1 MTGVG
6 GLCKII
12 GWRPMWCANR
22 GSKVSDHNVEMVP
35 SESEKWS
42 QALSRA
48 RKNESGDINSV
59 KNGERPKW
67 RANRS
72 DKVSGHN
79 VEIVPS
85 ESEKWSQASSRARKN
100 ESGDIKNVKNG
111 ERPKWHANRGNYWCL
126 KKMGKKWCSQK
137 DATRWPLGWSSR
149 ANPNGGN
156 GSEYIFCQGRCVRWK
171 ENIRPMLQR
180 LGWETSG

>member
-1 MTGVG
+1 MIGMDG
-6 GLCKII
+6 SCKKCGTI
-12 GWRPMWCANR
+12 WWWPMWRANR
-22 GSKVSDHNVEMVP
+22 GSKVLGHNVEMVP

-67 RANRS
+67 RVNQGN
-72 DKVSGHN
+72 KVSGKN

-100 ESGDIKNVKNG
+100 ESGDIKN
-111 ERPKWHANRGNYWCL
+111 A
-126 KKMGKKWCSQK
+126 KKWRVVKVARKPRRLLGSKKWSKNNFEKMMQWSDHCEGLDVLVPMVETVRKTDSVWVWNGQ
-137 DATRWPLGWSSR
+137 TRK
-149 ANPNGGN
+149 
-156 GSEYIFCQGRCVRWK
+156 GSMGYK
-171 ENIRPMLQR
+171 
-180 LGWETSG
+180 